1 VFTLGLFYRK
11 GKKMRSVRDFFVFD
25 LICDGKEIATPIS
38 VSCQCSSA
46 CVPVHRCTAIWDTGA
61 TSSMISEKLA
71 RKLNL
76 TPEGTVKVSGVHGIE
91 ESNIYTIQLQF
102 NNGFTLNDIQV
113 SEAGNN
119 AGFDILIGMD
129 IIAKGIFIVDGVN
142 HAPNSCQ
149 IAFALPL
156 DK

>member
-1 VFTLGLFYRK
+1 
-11 GKKMRSVRDFFVFD
+11 MRSVRDFFVFD

-46 CVPVHRCTAIWDTGA
+46 CIPVHQCTAIWDTGA

-129 IIAKGIFIVDGVN
+129 IIARGIFIIDGVN
-142 HAPNSCQ
+142 NAENGCQ